1 MAAKNKVIAGDY
13 VKCNVELS
21 WGTVIIKKGFSKIK
35 LTKET
40 VEEYEVADQDSA
52 KSGKSGL
59 IRGLVGGAAGALVA
73 APVAVVGAAAGLVSS
88 KNKRE
93 FTIAVQ
99 FKDGKRSLIEVDD
112 KIYKALM
119 KNLF

>member
-1 MAAKNKVIAGDY
+1 MAAKNRVIAGDY
-13 VKCNVELS
+13 LKGNVEIS
-21 WGTVIIKKGFSKIK
+21 WGTIIIKKGFSKVK
-35 LTKET
+35 VTKET
-40 VEEYEVADQDSA
+40 VEEYEVADQYST

-93 FTIAVQ
+93 FTVAIQ
-99 FKDGKRSLIEVDD
+99 FKDGKRSLVEVDD